1 MFVAQLTLR
10 LGWGSGSA
18 LLWGL
23 CFALNLADILNLT
36 LLKEVVDAT
45 QILPHTA
52 IAELVDLINNAVKEL
67 SVVRDNDNSAVK
79 LADSLLKDI
88 L

>member
-23 CFALNLADILNLT
+23 GFALNLADILNLT